1 MQQRKFDSCF
11 DEGLLAHLAIQ
22 PLQQYAA
29 ATPAK
34 PLRLLV
40 RKRRISRNEL
50 ARIVN
55 DFLADPT
62 LN

>member
-1 MQQRKFDSCF
+1 MQRRNFDSCF

-29 ATPAK
+29 AAPTK
-34 PLRLLV
+34 PLRQLV